1 MVQTRA
7 ILGPLLG
14 MSHDQSVLPSRSRRC
29 TSEAAAEAEL
39 RTRVARRFQPANRDQ
54 LRSILMPTVATQI
67 LNCTNCGTELVWNL
81 ERPPIS
87 RAMARSNVTHAAGPP
102 YFAATCPDCR
112 QRHWIPL
119 GEATTDAR

>member
-1 MVQTRA
+1 
-7 ILGPLLG
+7 
-14 MSHDQSVLPSRSRRC
+14 
-29 TSEAAAEAEL
+29 
-39 RTRVARRFQPANRDQ
+39 
-54 LRSILMPTVATQI
+54 MPTVATQI

-102 YFAATCPDCR
+102 HFAATCPDCR

-119 GEATTDAR
+119 GQATTDAD